1 MLAGSPASA
10 AVPRASTHCLEH
22 ALGYAQPLQATHTF
36 ADALE
41 HAAWTKGSRHM
52 QPLRDDL
59 NWFQHSSLD
68 VILFVAA
75 VAAATMAAAVVA
87 AIRWSKQLVSW
98 LGKARQ
104 GDGAHAHAA

>member
-10 AVPRASTHCLEH
+10 AVLHASTHWLEH
-22 ALGYAQPLQATHTF
+22 ALGYAQTLQATHTF

-75 VAAATMAAAVVA
+75 VAAAIMAAAVA
-87 AIRWSKQLVSW
+87 AVIYWSRQLVCW
-98 LGKARQ
+98 LVKARQ
-104 GDGAHAHAA
+104 VDGAHAHAA